1 MVAAK
6 TLRLAF
12 AAGKPPDRP
21 LQSALAFAV
30 DRRIG
35 GFDRREYA

>member
-12 AAGKPPDRP
+12 AASKPPDRP
-21 LQSALAFAV
+21 LQRALAVAV
-30 DRRIG
+30 ERRLG
-35 GFDRREYA
+35 GFDRRDYA